1 MLIDIFVKGKGER
14 YLPNKMEEIYNAD
27 LKLGAER
34 KYKSPNDPQ
43 IEKDALDAIKKEI
56 QQLTS
61 SYASGGR
68 AGYANGEMVMEEQVT
83 ETMAP
88 QSQAMTNNPISYD
101 QLRARLPAE
110 ITDDIVELMTKSAE
124 ALEDFAMISSQQDV
138 DLFNQKYSVNLVLPS
153 EA

>member
-1 MLIDIFVKGKGER
+1 
-14 YLPNKMEEIYNAD
+14 MEEIYNAD

-56 QQLTS
+56 QELTA

-68 AGYANGEMVMEEQVT
+68 AGYANGEMVEEQVT
-83 ETMAP
+83 ETETMNPGPMA
-88 QSQAMTNNPISYD
+88 QSDNPISYD

-110 ITDDIVELMTKSAE
+110 ITDDIVELMANSAE